1 MAEKVYTT
9 ATCPKCAGRGV
20 MEEYFSTYQGVCFK
34 CNGAKVVRVRVYT
47 PEEEAKREARK
58 AKRDAIEADKIRL
71 QHAFEAEQSAELVAK
86 NSVALSSFE
95 HIDANVGDAV
105 ELEGVVSY
113 IREVETQFGTSLL
126 VIIRVDFE
134 HEVKAFT
141 TASWAWSAEKGDRLT
156 VRGTVKSFDEY
167 EGRKSTQLSRV
178 KAA

>member
-9 ATCPKCAGRGV
+9 VTCPKCSGRGV
-20 MEEYFSTYQGVCFK
+20 MMEFASTFDGVCFK

-58 AKRDAIEADKIRL
+58 AKRDAIEGEKIRV
-71 QHAFEAEQSAELVAK
+71 QHAFDIERQAELKAMRDIA
-86 NSVALSSFE
+86 NSSSAYIE
-95 HIDANVGDAV
+95 SNIGDAV
-105 ELEGVVSY
+105 ELDGTVSY
-113 IREVETQFGTSLL
+113 IRTVETQFGTSLL

-141 TASWAWSAEKGDRLT
+141 TAGWAWSAEKGDRIT
-156 VRGTVKSFDEY
+156 VRGTVKSFDDY